1 MFIFSLN
8 KIDLKR
14 KNKRIILLVALTSC
28 CFTSGQ
34 GFSKDSS
41 YLKKIYKYTSTNN
54 DSIFFYVNK
63 LKKTKNECIQIRAKN
78 FEAKAYYQEGN
89 LNIAKNICLSIL
101 KNNKNKN
108 NGCYYLNK
116 SNAYVRLFWIYINQK
131 EYQKAHEIV
140 LKRKKLIENNEKKD
154 NISQI
159 NILSVYQQIA
169 TLKNIMGYYDE
180 SRNTLKKIYPKFTKI
195 SHNLNQDNYY
205 INPNQSNYFL
215 GLNQSAILNMIGESY
230 LKSSCCHISSELDSA
245 SLYFK
250 KAFEI
255 AKTFKP
261 LHNDSEILYNI
272 RKSEILIAKEQ
283 YNKALQILKKW
294 SSNAKELKINKN
306 INYLKAICFFNLNN
320 SDSTLHYGKKVIA
333 DGKEKGNSKKKPEK
347 ILEILANQYYKN
359 KQLDSATKYSKLAIS
374 EIKIIGKNKDE
385 INKAHHKH
393 EIKNIENIKDKIILK
408 NNKTFVLFFFFMIMT
423 IILINISPVYQSK
436 KIKLSEKKRLL
447 DEKKRVPIP
456 QKKIY
461 SIDPKLEQ
469 KIINGIKN
477 IENTGDYLS
486 ISFNLNKFSKSLQ
499 TNTSYVSYTINNQK
513 GITFKQY
520 YTSLRIEYMIK
531 KLREDSMYKK
541 FTIQYLGELVG
552 YKNAS
557 AFTRAFKKHQ
567 GITPS
572 EFIKQL

>member
-1 MFIFSLN
+1 M
-8 KIDLKR
+8 
-14 KNKRIILLVALTSC
+14 ALTSC
-28 CFTSGQ
+28 YFTSGQ
-34 GFSKDSS
+34 GLSKDSL
-41 YLKKIYKYTSTNN
+41 YLKKIFANQSNW
-54 DSIFFYVNK
+54 DSILHYANK
-63 LKKTKNECIQIRAKN
+63 LETSKNACFVYEGKIHKSKYYYKKGEYHKSEKKVRT
-78 FEAKAYYQEGN
+78 
-89 LNIAKNICLSIL
+89 IL
-101 KNNKNKN
+101 KELQNKDDFCFKKIRIEA
-108 NGCYYLNK
+108 LN
-116 SNAYVRLFWIYINQK
+116 RLFWIKKNQKSYGEAYKFLIKIEKEIKKISKKNNYYQTIMLTLVINQSIIESLVGHHK
-131 EYQKAHEIV
+131 EA
-140 LKRKKLIENNEKKD
+140 RKI
-154 NISQI
+154 
-159 NILSVYQQIA
+159 
-169 TLKNIMGYYDE
+169 
-180 SRNTLKKIYPKFTKI
+180 LKKYIYF
-195 SHNLNQDNYY
+195 QYDNY
-205 INPNQSNYFL
+205 QDFSKKSNKA
-215 GLNQSAILNMIGESY
+215 NILNMIGESY
-230 LKSSCCHISSELDSA
+230 LKSSCCHTSSELDSA

-255 AKTFKP
+255 TKTFNP

-272 RKSEILIAKEQ
+272 RKSEILVAKKK
-283 YNKALQILKKW
+283 YNKALEVLKKW
-294 SSNAKELKINKN
+294 SSKAKKFKTDQTL
-306 INYLKAICFFNLNN
+306 NYLKAICFFNLNN

-333 DGKEKGNSKKKPEK
+333 DRKEKGNSLKKSEK
-347 ILEILANQYYKN
+347 ILEILADQYYKN
-359 KQLDSATKYSKLAIS
+359 KQLDSATKYSKLTIS

-385 INKAHHKH
+385 INKTHHKH
-393 EIKNIENIKDKIILK
+393 EIKNMEEQKDDLIS
-408 NNKTFVLFFFFMIMT
+408 NNKTNFNTFYIFLIGIIIFLGTIFFDSYKKD
-423 IILINISPVYQSK
+423 NISK
-436 KIKLSEKKRLL
+436 KKRLL

-520 YTSLRIEYMIK
+520 YTILRIEYIIK